1 MYFWYTAVGTVIWGK
16 GGGGGGQRN
25 TIRCSSG
32 IQIVGTLFWEEGAE
46 NNQMFSCLRMVGN
59 LSWEWFMI

>member
-1 MYFWYTAVGTVIWGK
+1 MYFRYT
-16 GGGGGGQRN
+16 GGGDCYLGQGGGGQQN

-59 LSWEWFMI
+59 LTWEGFMI